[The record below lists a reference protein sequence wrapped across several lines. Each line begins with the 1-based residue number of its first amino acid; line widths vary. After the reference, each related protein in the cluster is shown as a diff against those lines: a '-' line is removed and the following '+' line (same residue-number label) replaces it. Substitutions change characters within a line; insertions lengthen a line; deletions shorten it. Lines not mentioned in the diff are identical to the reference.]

1 MHQEVH
7 EQKVLEPVTIRV
19 LQAVWVQISD
29 LLGGHFY
36 TQIEFRLQLIWKGRI
51 YHRFP
56 SLRIQREGGWANFL
70 AQYLRKHQRNRRPLV
85 LQQKERYGAALVL
98 ELAESFAVV
107 ALVQVVVC
115 NTVVA
120 LGQEELAEMPHTP
133 LGQEEPVE
141 MPHIPKKWTV
151 QSSSAAAAAAAGGIH
166 VASFEQLGS
175 KNCRTERVPLEQVL
189 ELVVAASAVAAAL
202 PIGSSAAGEPGP
214 WAVDSLMAVLLR
226 SSFRMNFDALQVAV
240 VVAAVVAAAAA
251 SHFGCS

>member
-1 MHQEVH
+1 
-7 EQKVLEPVTIRV
+7 
-19 LQAVWVQISD
+19 VQISD

-70 AQYLRKHQRNRRPLV
+70 AQYLRTHQRNRRPLV
-85 LQQKERYGAALVL
+85 LRQKERYGAALVL

-141 MPHIPKKWTV
+141 KPHTPKKWTV
-151 QSSSAAAAAAAGGIH
+151 QSSSAAAAAGGIH

-175 KNCRTERVPLEQVL
+175 KNCRTERVPLGQVL
-189 ELVVAASAVAAAL
+189 ELVVAVSAAAVVAAL

-214 WAVDSLMAVLLR
+214 WAVDSLMAVLLH

-240 VVAAVVAAAAA
+240 VAAVAAAA